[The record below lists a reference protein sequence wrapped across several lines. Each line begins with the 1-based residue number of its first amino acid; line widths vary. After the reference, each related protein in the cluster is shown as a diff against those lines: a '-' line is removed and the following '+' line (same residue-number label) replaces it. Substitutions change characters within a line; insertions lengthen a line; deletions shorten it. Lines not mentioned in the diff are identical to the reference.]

1 MISLEMAKR
10 LKDAGLKWE
19 PQNGD
24 WFATGDD
31 EYANIFVISGEQ
43 QLVDELGGKQWF
55 FHGHSCVRGDGCFMD
70 ETASYCMNMDGFRC
84 DNWKYDVTS
93 AREMLWL
100 PRLDQLL
107 AEIEKTEYRWEIT
120 YRGGFYYVI
129 LPDRGKKYAVW
140 KGQLDELAAEAL
152 LWIYEQERGN
162 A

>member
-1 MISLEMAKR
+1 
-10 LKDAGLKWE
+10 
-19 PQNGD
+19 
-24 WFATGDD
+24 
-31 EYANIFVISGEQ
+31 V
-43 QLVDELGGKQWF
+43 V
-55 FHGHSCVRGDGCFMD
+55 FHGHPCIRGDGCFMD
-70 ETASYCMNMDGFRC
+70 ETASLCMNMDGFRH
-84 DNWKYDVTS
+84 DGWKYDVTS

-140 KGQLDELAAEAL
+140 KDQLDELSAEAL
-152 LWIYEQERGN
+152 LWIYEQESGN